1 MISKLKFIDMKKDP
15 PLILAFVTLATLVVT
30 IMLLSI
36 SVKNLYDDID
46 NVSYSLS
53 SISET
58 QKNFENNFREELFND
73 HLVLMDRQKTDNEL
87 ESLKAELEDKNL
99 VNNAETDEI
108 FSLVEDFERKVER
121 NNNVKIDSA
130 DIDEK
135 TKEWGALLIN
145 QAFEDLRVEIQETN
159 NILDDEYDKYLA
171 SLPPPP
177 PVGGGYSYT
186 QVNTERGPFWVY
198 LIKVPLS
205 EYRVKTVSAARGDCS
220 DNCPTKTLA
229 EYVQENG
236 ATMGMNGTYFC
247 PPDYSA
253 CGGKVNSFDYALY
266 DSNAGKWINKDA
278 RTWADTGMITFR
290 GNDVNFYKK
299 SSEYNGDSIDAAI
312 SNYPSLLKDSEI
324 VTKTSLLTSY
334 QKDIK
339 GTRGVI
345 GVGGENIYLA
355 LINSATVED
364 AAYVMRALGAKHALN
379 IDGGGS
385 SAMYSNGGYIIGPGR
400 RLPNAIVLVKK

>member
-1 MISKLKFIDMKKDP
+1 MPTKFKIIDIKKDP
-15 PLILAFVTLATLVVT
+15 PLILAFFTLATLFLT

-46 NVSYSLS
+46 NVSYTLASVT
-53 SISET
+53 ET
-58 QKNFENNFREELFND
+58 QKNFENNFKEELFND
-73 HLVLMDRQKTDNEL
+73 HLVLMDRQKADNEL
-87 ESLKAELEDKNL
+87 ISLKEELESTSL
-99 VNNAETDEI
+99 ATSSETEEI
-108 FSLVEDFERKVER
+108 FTLVDDFERKVER
-121 NNNVKIDSA
+121 NDKVKIESA
-130 DIDEK
+130 NIDEK

-145 QAFEDLRVEIQETN
+145 QAFEDLKVEISETN
-159 NILDDEYDKYLA
+159 NSLDDEYDKYLA
-171 SLPPPP
+171 SLPPPA

-186 QVNTERGPFWVY
+186 QVNTEKGLFWVY
-198 LIKVPLS
+198 LIKAPIS

-278 RTWADTGMITFR
+278 RTWSDTGMLTFR
-290 GNDVNFYKK
+290 GNEANFYKK
-299 SSEYNGDSIDAAI
+299 SSEYGGDSVDAAI

-324 VTKTSLLTSY
+324 VTKTSILTSY
-334 QKDIK
+334 QKDVK

-355 LINSATVED
+355 LIANATVED

-379 IDGGGS
+379 LDGGGS
-385 SAMYSNGGYIIGPGR
+385 SAMYLNGGYIIGPGR
-400 RLPNAIVLVKK
+400 SLPNAIVLIKK